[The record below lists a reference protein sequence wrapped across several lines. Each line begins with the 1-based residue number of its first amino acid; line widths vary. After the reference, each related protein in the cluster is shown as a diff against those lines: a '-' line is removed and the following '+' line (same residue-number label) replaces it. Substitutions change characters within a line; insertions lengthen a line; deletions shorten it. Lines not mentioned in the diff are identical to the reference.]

1 MSRERVINTLIDTDL
16 YKLTMG
22 QAVLH
27 NHPQVEA
34 GYKFINRGET
44 MFPAGFG
51 YQLEEQVEMMAGL
64 QLDRE
69 QIEFLKRSCPYLSAD
84 YLKWLRDY
92 RFDPS
97 EVSIRQVGGR
107 LDINIDGPWSRTIYW
122 EVPLMATISELYFKN
137 MGQVPDDKWR
147 ERCQTKAETFRREG
161 IKYTDFGTR
170 RRFSHQVHEGV
181 VNILKNNGGLGF
193 LGTSNVEMSMRF
205 NLKPVGTYAHEWVMG
220 QAGIYGV
227 EEANKKAM
235 ELWQN
240 EFDGR
245 LSTALTDTFTTEV
258 FLRSYD
264 KERALKF
271 KTLRQDSGLPEK
283 WTDQVVFHLR
293 SNLNLESTEFSALY
307 SDSLSPDRVL
317 EINNYAKGKIRAL
330 FGIGTNLTNDVG
342 VKPLNMVIK
351 MFYISKPEAVKE
363 RVSVAKLSDDRGKTS
378 GVVEMAEE
386 YRQKL
391 AIKNESVG

>member
-1 MSRERVINTLIDTDL
+1 MSRERIINTPIDTDL

-44 MFPAGFG
+44 AFPAGFG

-64 QLDRE
+64 QLDKE
-69 QIEFLKRSCPYLSAD
+69 QIEFLKQSCPYLSSD
-84 YLKWLRDY
+84 YLQWLRDY
-92 RFDPS
+92 HFDPR
-97 EVSIRQVGGR
+97 EVSVRQVGGR

-137 MGQVPDDKWR
+137 TRQSPDENWQQ
-147 ERCQTKAETFRREG
+147 RCQTKAETFRKEG
-161 IKYTDFGTR
+161 VKYTDFGTR
-170 RRFSHQVHEGV
+170 RRFSHQVHEDV
-181 VNILKNNGGLGF
+181 VDILKRNAGPEF
-193 LGTSNVEMSMRF
+193 LGTSNVELAMRF

-227 EEANKKAM
+227 EKANRVAM

-258 FLRSYD
+258 FLRSYNR
-264 KERALKF
+264 ERALNF
-271 KTLRQDSGLPEK
+271 RTLRQDSGSPEK

-293 SNLNLESTEFSALY
+293 SKLDMDSTNFSA
-307 SDSLSPDRVL
+307 
-317 EINNYAKGKIRAL
+317 
-330 FGIGTNLTNDVG
+330 F
-342 VKPLNMVIK
+342 
-351 MFYISKPEAVKE
+351 
-363 RVSVAKLSDDRGKTS
+363 
-378 GVVEMAEE
+378 
-386 YRQKL
+386 
-391 AIKNESVG
+391 